1 MKIVITP
8 RQILHIFIE
17 NAPLSTK
24 NEGMLNE
31 LAGVQ
36 MEIEAID
43 IVPSNCG
50 FNESDIVAAQN
61 CNLVTLVALP
71 NV

>member
-1 MKIVITP
+1 MKIVIT
-8 RQILHIFIE
+8 QDKVFHIFAE
-17 NAPLSTK
+17 NDPVSTH
-24 NEGMLNE
+24 NDSMLNQ
-31 LAGVQ
+31 LAGLPI
-36 MEIEAID
+36 EIEAID

-50 FNESDIVAAQN
+50 FTESDIVAAQN